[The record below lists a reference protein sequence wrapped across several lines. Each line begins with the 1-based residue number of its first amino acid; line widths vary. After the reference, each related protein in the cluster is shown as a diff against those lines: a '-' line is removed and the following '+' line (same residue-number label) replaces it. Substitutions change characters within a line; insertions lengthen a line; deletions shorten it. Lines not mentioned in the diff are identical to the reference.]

1 MGYDMVEWINVRVW
15 SGVRCEERVY
25 DLMLNNPF
33 QRRIYIT
40 FLHAVYEEIVFSFL
54 DFNDDSFLYVK
65 SLIPNNDY
73 YSIILV
79 KGL

>member
-1 MGYDMVEWINVRVW
+1 
-15 SGVRCEERVY
+15 
-25 DLMLNNPF
+25 MLNNPF